1 VLVLLYDGLYA
12 LAALRRCTVY
22 GGHLTTMDL
31 AMLSYYVYRLFGA
44 VMPHIPP
51 RLGYA
56 FFSRLGDLSHDKS
69 TTSRNNVYDNLRH
82 VLGPQAD
89 PARIEQV
96 ARQIFRNQARNYFDL
111 FRVAS
116 LSADQIRG
124 LVTLH
129 GLENIDQALAA
140 GNGAVMFTA
149 HYGNLDV
156 AGQVFSLSGYPL
168 TVVAERLKPE
178 KLYQYVASLRASKG
192 LKLIP
197 SDDFL
202 RPLFRALRNNEI
214 IGLAADRNL
223 TGTGTTIE
231 FFGAPALLPDGHVRL
246 AQRTGAKLLP
256 AFSLR
261 RPDNTFEAFAE
272 PAFSVED
279 SGDAERDVRAG
290 MARLLAVLEKYIGE
304 HPEQWVMFQPIWK
317 LPEGQAA
324 R

>member
-1 VLVLLYDGLYA
+1 L
-12 LAALRRCTVY
+12 
-22 GGHLTTMDL
+22 
-31 AMLSYYVYRLFGA
+31 
-44 VMPHIPP
+44 
-51 RLGYA
+51 
-56 FFSRLGDLSHDKS
+56 
-69 TTSRNNVYDNLRH
+69 
-82 VLGPQAD
+82 
-89 PARIEQV
+89 EQV

-124 LVTLH
+124 LVTAH
-129 GLENIDQALAA
+129 GLDNIDQALAA
-140 GNGAVMFTA
+140 GKGTVMFTA

-156 AGQVFSLSGYPL
+156 AGQVFALSGYPL

-178 KLYQYVASLRASKG
+178 KLYRYVASLRASKG

-202 RPLFRALRNNEI
+202 RPLFRALRSNEI

-223 TGTGTTIE
+223 TGTGTLIE

-246 AQRTGAKLLP
+246 ALRTGAKLLP

-261 RPDNTFEAFAE
+261 RPDNTYEAYVE
-272 PAFSVED
+272 PPFSVEN
-279 SGDAERDVRAG
+279 SGDVEHDVRAG
-290 MARLLAVLEKYIGE
+290 MLQLVAILEKYISQ

-317 LPEGQAA
+317 LPEGPTAH
-324 R
+324 

>member
-1 VLVLLYDGLYA
+1 
-12 LAALRRCTVY
+12 
-22 GGHLTTMDL
+22 MDL
-31 AMLSYYVYRLFGA
+31 ALLSYYVYRLFGA
-44 VMPHIPP
+44 VMPRIPP

-69 TTSRNNVYDNLRH
+69 ATSRQNVYDNLRH

-89 PARIEQV
+89 PAQIEQI

-124 LVTLH
+124 LVTVH

-140 GNGAVMFTA
+140 GKGTVMFTA

-214 IGLAADRNL
+214 VGLAADRNL
-223 TGTGTTIE
+223 TGTGTLID

-246 AQRTGAKLLP
+246 ALHTGAKLLP

-261 RPDNTFEAFAE
+261 KPDNTFEAFVE
-272 PAFSVED
+272 PAFSVLD
-279 SGDAERDVRAG
+279 TGNAERDVRVG
-290 MARLLAVLEKYIGE
+290 MVQLVAVLEKYIGQ

-317 LPEGQAA
+317 LPATPA
-324 R
+324 TP